1 MPYISKRT
9 ETFTESVIR
18 EMTRRCAAV
27 DGVNLAQGFPDF
39 NPPEELIEAA
49 IRAMRDGFNQYSIT
63 WGSPRLRAAI
73 CDKVRSY
80 NRIEADPDKNVTV
93 TCGATEAMMS
103 TLLAI
108 INPGD
113 EVVIFEPYYENYGPD
128 AIVSGAKPVYV
139 PMIEPDFTFDPEA
152 LRAAFSDKTK
162 AIIINT
168 PHNPS
173 GKVFS
178 REELELVSKLCNEY
192 DVLVVTD
199 EIYEHILY
207 DGAEHISPASVPGLE
222 NRTIT
227 ISGLSKT
234 YSATGWRIGYTIAPE
249 PITNA
254 IRKVHDF
261 LTVGAP
267 APLQEAGVT
276 AMQMPDT
283 YYAKLAAFYQHKRDI
298 ICAELAK
305 VGFVPFIP
313 KGAYYVLTDISA
325 FGAQD
330 DTEFAIR
337 LVNEIGVATVPGSSF
352 YSSGNAEHFRSLRG
366 ERDSILCNRMR
377 ECSCHDSMRD
387 LGRSKIRFA
396 FCKTEETLRR
406 AIERLEKLS
415 R

>member
-1 MPYISKRT
+1 MPYISART
-9 ETFTESVIR
+9 ESFTESVIR
-18 EMTRRCAAV
+18 ETTRRCAAV

-39 NPPEELIEAA
+39 DPPEELIEAA

-73 CDKVRSY
+73 CEKAQWY
-80 NRIEADPDKNVTV
+80 NHIEVDPDKNVTV

-103 TLLAI
+103 ALLAI
-108 INPGD
+108 IDPGD

-128 AIVSGAKPVYV
+128 TIVSGAKPVYV
-139 PMIEPDFTFDPEA
+139 PLIEPDFTFEEDA
-152 LRAAFSDKTK
+152 LRSAFSDKTK

-173 GKVFS
+173 GKVFTS
-178 REELELVSKLCNEY
+178 QELALVSELCNKH
-192 DVLVVTD
+192 DALVVTD

-207 DGAEHISPASVPGLE
+207 DGAVHVSPASVPGLE
-222 NRTIT
+222 DRTIT

-234 YSATGWRIGYTIAPE
+234 YSATGWRVGYTIAPE

-276 AMQMPDT
+276 AMRMPEG

-305 VGFVPFIP
+305 VGFVPFTP
-313 KGAYYVLTDISA
+313 KGAYYVLTDVSS
-325 FGAQD
+325 FGAQS

-352 YSSGNAEHFRSLRG
+352 YSTAE
-366 ERDSILCNRMR
+366 
-377 ECSCHDSMRD
+377 
-387 LGRSKIRFA
+387 LGRTKIRFA
-396 FCKTEETLRR
+396 FCKTEETLRK
-406 AIERLEKLS
+406 AVQRLEGLA
-415 R
+415 RA

>member
-1 MPYISKRT
+1 MQYISSRT
-9 ETFTESVIR
+9 ESFTESVIR

-39 NPPEELIEAA
+39 NPPEEIVEAA
-49 IRAMRDGFNQYSIT
+49 IRAMREGYNQYAIT
-63 WGSPRLRAAI
+63 WGSPRLRRAI
-73 CDKVRSY
+73 CEKVGSY
-80 NRIEADPDKNVTV
+80 NRIDADPDKNVTV

-103 TLLAI
+103 ALLAI
-108 INPGD
+108 IDPGD
-113 EVVIFEPYYENYGPD
+113 EVIIFEPYYENYGPD

-139 PMIEPDFTFDPEA
+139 PLIEPDFTFDPDA

-173 GKVFS
+173 GKVFTIQ
-178 REELELVSKLCNEY
+178 ELNLISELCNRH
-192 DVLVVTD
+192 DALVVTD

-207 DGAEHISPASVPGLE
+207 DGARHISPASVQGLE
-222 NRTIT
+222 DRTIT

-267 APLQEAGVT
+267 APLQEAGVA
-276 AMQMPDT
+276 AMQLPKS
-283 YYAKLAAFYQHKRDI
+283 YYTNLAQFYQDKRDI
-298 ICAELAK
+298 ICEELTK
-305 VGFVPFIP
+305 VGFRPFVP
-313 KGAYYVLTDISA
+313 KGAYYVLTDISSFHA
-325 FGAQD
+325 AN

-337 LVNEIGVATVPGSSF
+337 LVNEVGVATVPGSSF
-352 YSSGNAEHFRSLRG
+352 YSTDA
-366 ERDSILCNRMR
+366 
-377 ECSCHDSMRD
+377 
-387 LGRSKIRFA
+387 LGRTKIRFA
-396 FCKTEETLRR
+396 FCKTEETLRT
-406 AIERLEKLS
+406 AIEKLRRLEERS
-415 R
+415 

>member
-1 MPYISKRT
+1 MPYISTRT

-80 NRIEADPDKNVTV
+80 NRIIADPDRNVTV

-103 TLLAI
+103 ALLAI

-139 PMIEPDFTFDPEA
+139 PLVEPDFTFDPEA

-173 GKVFS
+173 GKVFT
-178 REELELVSKLCNEY
+178 REELELVSELCNKH

-222 NRTIT
+222 DRTIT

-234 YSATGWRIGYTIAPE
+234 YSATGWRVGYTIAPE

-276 AMQMPDT
+276 AMQMPES

-305 VGFVPFIP
+305 VGFVPFTP
-313 KGAYYVLTDISA
+313 KGAYYVLTDISS
-325 FGAQD
+325 FGASD

-352 YSSGNAEHFRSLRG
+352 YSTNE
-366 ERDSILCNRMR
+366 
-377 ECSCHDSMRD
+377 

-396 FCKTEETLRR
+396 FCKTEETLGR
-406 AIERLEKLS
+406 AVERLAQMQS
-415 R
+415 RKRES

>member
-1 MPYISKRT
+1 MPYVSKRT

-27 DGVNLAQGFPDF
+27 GGVNLAQGFPDF
-39 NPPEELIEAA
+39 DPPAEIVEAA
-49 IRAMRDGFNQYSIT
+49 IKAMRDGFNQYSIT
-63 WGSPRLRAAI
+63 WGSPRLRSAI
-73 CDKVRSY
+73 CEKIGSY
-80 NRIEADPDKNVTV
+80 NHIEADPDKNVTV

-103 TLLAI
+103 ALLAI

-139 PMIEPDFTFDPEA
+139 PLTEPDFAFDPDA
-152 LRAAFSDKTK
+152 LRAAFSDRTK

-173 GKVFS
+173 GKVFT
-178 REELELVSKLCNEY
+178 RKELELVSDLCNRH
-192 DVLVVTD
+192 DALVVTD

-207 DGAEHISPASVPGLE
+207 DGSKHVSPASVPGLE

-234 YSATGWRIGYTIAPE
+234 YSATGWRIGYTVAPE

-267 APLQEAGVT
+267 APLQEAGVA
-276 AMQMPDT
+276 AMQMPEN
-283 YYAKLAAFYQHKRDI
+283 YYAKLAAFYLHKRDL
-298 ICAELAK
+298 ICSELAK
-305 VGFVPFIP
+305 VGFVPFPP
-313 KGAYYVLTDISA
+313 KGAYYVLTDVSR
-325 FGAQD
+325 FGASSD
-330 DTEFAIR
+330 VEFAIR

-352 YSSGNAEHFRSLRG
+352 YSTN
-366 ERDSILCNRMR
+366 
-377 ECSCHDSMRD
+377 D
-387 LGRSKIRFA
+387 LGRTKIRFA

-406 AIERLEKLS
+406 AIERLERLNMDAGS
-415 R
+415 SPA

>member
-1 MPYISKRT
+1 MSHISTRT
-9 ETFTESVIR
+9 ESFTESVIR

-39 NPPEELIEAA
+39 NPPEELVEAA
-49 IRAMRDGFNQYSIT
+49 IRAMREGYNQYSIT
-63 WGSPRLRAAI
+63 WGSPRLRRAI
-73 CDKVRSY
+73 CEKIGAY
-80 NRIEADPDKNVTV
+80 NRIDADPDKNVTV

-103 TLLAI
+103 ALLAI
-108 INPGD
+108 IDPGD
-113 EVVIFEPYYENYGPD
+113 EVIIFEPYYENYGPD
-128 AIVSGAKPVYV
+128 AIISGAKPVYV
-139 PMIEPDFTFDPEA
+139 PLIEPDFTFDPDA

-178 REELELVSKLCNEY
+178 REELNLVSELCNKH
-192 DVLVVTD
+192 DALVVTD

-207 DGAEHISPASVPGLE
+207 DGARHISPASVPGLE
-222 NRTIT
+222 DRTIT

-267 APLQEAGVT
+267 APLQEAGVA
-276 AMQMPDT
+276 AMQLPKS
-283 YYAKLAAFYQHKRDI
+283 YYSKLAEFYQHKRDI

-305 VGFVPFIP
+305 VGFVPFVP
-313 KGAYYVLTDISA
+313 TGAYYVLTDISH
-325 FGAQD
+325 FGAVS
-330 DTEFAIR
+330 DTEFAIK

-352 YSSGNAEHFRSLRG
+352 YSDRAMGAN
-366 ERDSILCNRMR
+366 
-377 ECSCHDSMRD
+377 
-387 LGRSKIRFA
+387 KIRFA

-406 AIERLEKLS
+406 AIERLEKLTQKG
-415 R
+415 

>member
-1 MPYISKRT
+1 MSYVSRRT

-39 NPPEELIEAA
+39 NPPEELVEAA
-49 IRAMRDGFNQYSIT
+49 IRAMRDGFNQYAIT

-73 CDKVRSY
+73 CEKVRSY
-80 NRIEADPDKNVTV
+80 NHIQADPDRSITV

-103 TLLAI
+103 ALLAI
-108 INPGD
+108 IDPGD

-139 PMIEPDFTFDPEA
+139 PLIEPGFQFDPDA
-152 LRAAFSDKTK
+152 LRAAFSDRTK

-173 GKVFS
+173 GKVFT
-178 REELELVSKLCNEY
+178 RDELALVSELCNRY
-192 DVLVVTD
+192 DALVVTD

-207 DGAEHISPASVPGLE
+207 DGAEHVSPASVPGLE
-222 NRTIT
+222 DRTIT

-267 APLQEAGVT
+267 APLQEAGVA
-276 AMQMPDT
+276 AMRMPDE
-283 YYAKLAAFYQHKRDI
+283 YYTKLASFYQHKRDI
-298 ICAELAK
+298 LCSELAN
-305 VGFVPFIP
+305 VGFVPFVP

-325 FGAQD
+325 FEAED
-330 DTEFAIR
+330 DTEFAIQ
-337 LVNEIGVATVPGSSF
+337 LVNEVGVATVPGSSF
-352 YSSGNAEHFRSLRG
+352 YSTNE
-366 ERDSILCNRMR
+366 
-377 ECSCHDSMRD
+377 

-396 FCKTEETLRR
+396 FCKTEETLRK
-406 AIERLEKLS
+406 AIERLRKMQT
-415 R
+415 RKHGI

>member
-1 MPYISKRT
+1 MAYVSART

-39 NPPEELIEAA
+39 NPPEELVEAA
-49 IRAMRDGFNQYSIT
+49 IRAMREGFNQYSIT
-63 WGSPRLRAAI
+63 WGSPRLRNAI

-80 NRIEADPDKNVTV
+80 NRIQADPDKNVTV

-103 TLLAI
+103 ALLAI
-108 INPGD
+108 IDPGD

-139 PMIEPDFTFDPEA
+139 PLIEPEFTFDPDA
-152 LRAAFSDKTK
+152 LRTAFSDKTK

-173 GKVFS
+173 GKVFT
-178 REELELVSKLCNEY
+178 REELDLVAELCNKH

-207 DGAEHISPASVPGLE
+207 DGAQHVSPASVPGLE
-222 NRTIT
+222 ERTIT

-267 APLQEAGVT
+267 APLQEAGVA
-276 AMQMPDT
+276 AMRMPEE
-283 YYAKLAAFYQHKRDI
+283 YYTRLASFYKHKRDI
-298 ICAELAK
+298 ICDELSK
-305 VGFVPFIP
+305 VGFVPFTP
-313 KGAYYVLTDISA
+313 KGAYYVLTDISS
-325 FGAQD
+325 FGARN
-330 DTEFAIR
+330 DTDFALW

-352 YSSGNAEHFRSLRG
+352 YSTN
-366 ERDSILCNRMR
+366 
-377 ECSCHDSMRD
+377 D
-387 LGRSKIRFA
+387 LGSSKIRFA
-396 FCKTEETLRR
+396 FCKTEETLRK
-406 AIERLEKLS
+406 AIVRLEGMQTRK
-415 R
+415 RER

>member
-1 MPYISKRT
+1 MPYISRRT

-80 NRIEADPDKNVTV
+80 NRIIADPDRNVTV

-103 TLLAI
+103 ALLAI

-139 PMIEPDFTFDPEA
+139 PLVEPDFTFDPEA

-173 GKVFS
+173 GKVFT
-178 REELELVSKLCNEY
+178 REELELVSELCNKH

-222 NRTIT
+222 DRTIT

-234 YSATGWRIGYTIAPE
+234 YSATGWRVGYTIAPE
-249 PITNA
+249 AITNA

-276 AMQMPDT
+276 AMQMPES

-305 VGFVPFIP
+305 VGFVPFTP

-325 FGAQD
+325 FGARD

-352 YSSGNAEHFRSLRG
+352 YSTNE
-366 ERDSILCNRMR
+366 
-377 ECSCHDSMRD
+377 
-387 LGRSKIRFA
+387 LGRGKIRFA

-406 AIERLEKLS
+406 AVERLEGIGIRDIEGS
-415 R
+415 RR

>member
-1 MPYISKRT
+1 MPYISART
-9 ETFTESVIR
+9 ESFTESVIR

-27 DGVNLAQGFPDF
+27 DEVNLAQGFPDF

-73 CDKVRSY
+73 CKKARRY
-80 NRIEADPDKNVTV
+80 NHIEADPDKNVTV

-103 TLLAI
+103 ALLAI
-108 INPGD
+108 IDPGD

-139 PMIEPDFTFDPEA
+139 PLIEPDFTFDPDA
-152 LRAAFSDKTK
+152 LRSAFSDKTK
-162 AIIINT
+162 AIIVNT

-173 GKVFS
+173 GKVFTS
-178 REELELVSKLCNEY
+178 RELALVSELCNKH
-192 DVLVVTD
+192 DALVVTD

-207 DGAEHISPASVPGLE
+207 DGAVHVSPASVPGLE
-222 NRTIT
+222 DRTIT

-234 YSATGWRIGYTIAPE
+234 YSATGWRVGYTIAPE
-249 PITNA
+249 SITNA

-276 AMQMPDT
+276 AMRMPEG
-283 YYAKLAAFYQHKRDI
+283 YYTKLSAFYQHKRDI

-305 VGFVPFIP
+305 VGFVPFTP
-313 KGAYYVLTDISA
+313 KGAYYVLTDVSN
-325 FGAQD
+325 FGAAS

-352 YSSGNAEHFRSLRG
+352 YSTNE
-366 ERDSILCNRMR
+366 
-377 ECSCHDSMRD
+377 
-387 LGRSKIRFA
+387 LGRTKIRFA
-396 FCKTEETLRR
+396 FCKTEETLQK
-406 AIERLEKLS
+406 AVQRLEGLAGCLPNT
-415 R
+415 

>member
-1 MPYISKRT
+1 MQYLSSRT
-9 ETFTESVIR
+9 QSFTESVIR
-18 EMTRRCAAV
+18 EMTRRCAMV

-39 NPPEELIEAA
+39 NPPAEVVEAA
-49 IRAMRDGFNQYSIT
+49 IRAMREGYNQYAIT
-63 WGSPRLRAAI
+63 WGSPRLRHAI
-73 CDKVRSY
+73 CEKVGWY
-80 NRIEADPDKNVTV
+80 NRIDADTDKNVTV

-103 TLLAI
+103 ALLAI
-108 INPGD
+108 IDPGD

-139 PMIEPDFTFDPEA
+139 PLIEPDFTFDPDA

-173 GKVFS
+173 GKVFTIQ
-178 REELELVSKLCNEY
+178 ELNLISELCNKH

-207 DGAEHISPASVPGLE
+207 DGAKHISPASVQGLE
-222 NRTIT
+222 DRTIT

-267 APLQEAGVT
+267 APLQEAGVV
-276 AMQMPDT
+276 AMQLPRS
-283 YYAKLAAFYQHKRDI
+283 YYTNLARFYQDKRDI
-298 ICAELAK
+298 ICEELAK
-305 VGFVPFIP
+305 VGFRPFIP
-313 KGAYYVLTDISA
+313 KGAYYVLTDISEFDA
-325 FGAQD
+325 ID
-330 DTEFAIR
+330 DTEFAIS
-337 LVNEIGVATVPGSSF
+337 LVNDIGVATVPGSSF
-352 YSSGNAEHFRSLRG
+352 YSTNA
-366 ERDSILCNRMR
+366 
-377 ECSCHDSMRD
+377 
-387 LGRSKIRFA
+387 LGRTKIRFA
-396 FCKTEETLRR
+396 FCKTEETLRT
-406 AIERLEKLS
+406 AIEKLRRLEDGS
-415 R
+415 

>member
-1 MPYISKRT
+1 MQYISIRT
-9 ETFTESVIR
+9 QSFTESVIR

-39 NPPEELIEAA
+39 NPPEELVEAA
-49 IRAMRDGFNQYSIT
+49 IRALRDGFNQYSIT
-63 WGSPRLRAAI
+63 WGSPRLRSAI
-73 CDKVRSY
+73 CEKVRSY
-80 NRIEADPDKNVTV
+80 NRIQADPDKNVTV

-103 TLLAI
+103 ALLAI
-108 INPGD
+108 IDPGD

-139 PMIEPDFTFDPEA
+139 PLIEPEFSFDPDA
-152 LRAAFSDKTK
+152 LRAAFSDRTK

-173 GKVFS
+173 GKVFT
-178 REELELVSKLCNEY
+178 REELDLVSELCNKH

-207 DGAEHISPASVPGLE
+207 DGCKHVSPASAPGLE
-222 NRTIT
+222 DRTIT

-249 PITNA
+249 PVTNA

-267 APLQEAGVT
+267 APLQEAGVA
-276 AMQMPDT
+276 AMHMPDA
-283 YYAKLAAFYQHKRDI
+283 YYTKLASFYQHKRDI
-298 ICAELAK
+298 ICAELAN
-305 VGFVPFIP
+305 VGFSPFIP
-313 KGAYYVLTDISA
+313 KGAYYVLTDITQ
-325 FGAQD
+325 FGAAD

-352 YSSGNAEHFRSLRG
+352 YST
-366 ERDSILCNRMR
+366 R
-377 ECSCHDSMRD
+377 E
-387 LGRSKIRFA
+387 LGRGKIRFA

-406 AIERLEKLS
+406 AIQRIQGLGS
-415 R
+415 RE

>member
-1 MPYISKRT
+1 VPYISART
-9 ETFTESVIR
+9 ESFTESVIR
-18 EMTRRCAAV
+18 ETTRRCAAV

-39 NPPEELIEAA
+39 DPPEELIEAA

-73 CDKVRSY
+73 CEKAQWY
-80 NRIEADPDKNVTV
+80 NHIEVDPDKNVTV

-103 TLLAI
+103 ALLAI
-108 INPGD
+108 IDPGD

-128 AIVSGAKPVYV
+128 TIVSGAKPVYV
-139 PMIEPDFTFDPEA
+139 PLIEPDFTFEEDA
-152 LRAAFSDKTK
+152 LRSAFSDKTK

-173 GKVFS
+173 GKVFTS
-178 REELELVSKLCNEY
+178 QELALVSELCNKH
-192 DVLVVTD
+192 DALVVTD

-207 DGAEHISPASVPGLE
+207 DGAVHVSPASVPGLE
-222 NRTIT
+222 DRTIT

-234 YSATGWRIGYTIAPE
+234 YSATGWRVGYTIAPE

-276 AMQMPDT
+276 AMRMPEG

-305 VGFVPFIP
+305 VGFVPFTP
-313 KGAYYVLTDISA
+313 KGAYYVLTDVSS
-325 FGAQD
+325 FGAQS

-352 YSSGNAEHFRSLRG
+352 YSTAE
-366 ERDSILCNRMR
+366 
-377 ECSCHDSMRD
+377 
-387 LGRSKIRFA
+387 LGRTKIRFA
-396 FCKTEETLRR
+396 FCKTEETLRK
-406 AIERLEKLS
+406 AVQRLEGLA
-415 R
+415 RA